1 MGKTMK
7 RDLVPSQTSDPEVF
21 QGDVIN
27 PYEYDYD
34 YNREQRGKILD
45 TINSAVAIEKTNA
58 AIAKKEVD
66 TSAYATKTHVDSERA
81 YIDSLLKEKDRKG
94 ITPEELAILDEKI
107 EAAQI
112 RLQESERESRRQVD
126 ESLYQKPTNVW
137 GVVIGCILSF
147 LAGGWFASF
156 RRAA

>member
-1 MGKTMK
+1 MRKTVK
-7 RDLVPSQTSDPEVF
+7 RDLVPAQTSDPEVF
-21 QGDVIN
+21 QGDVIS

-34 YNREQRGKILD
+34 REQRGKILD

-66 TSAYATKTHVDSERA
+66 TSAYAAKTHVDSEKA

-94 ITPEELAILDEKI
+94 ITPEELDILNEKI

-126 ESLYQKPTNVW
+126 ESPYQKPINAW

-147 LAGGWFASF
+147 IAGGWFASF

>member
-21 QGDVIN
+21 QGDVVN

-34 YNREQRGKILD
+34 REQRGKILD
-45 TINSAVAIEKTNA
+45 TISSAVAIEKTNA

-66 TSAYATKTHVDSERA
+66 TSAYAAKTHVDSERA

-94 ITPEELAILDEKI
+94 ITSEELAILDEKI

-126 ESLYQKPTNVW
+126 ESPYQKPINVW

-156 RRAA
+156 RRTA

>member
-1 MGKTMK
+1 MRKTMK

-21 QGDVIN
+21 QGDVIS

-34 YNREQRGKILD
+34 REQRGKILD

-66 TSAYATKTHVDSERA
+66 TSAYAAKTHVDSEKA

-94 ITPEELAILDEKI
+94 ITPEELDILNEKI

-126 ESLYQKPTNVW
+126 RKS
-137 GVVIGCILSF
+137 VV
-147 LAGGWFASF
+147 
-156 RRAA
+156 

>member
-1 MGKTMK
+1 MK

-81 YIDSLLKEKDRKG
+81 YIDYYNDLWVRCL
-94 ITPEELAILDEKI
+94 T
-107 EAAQI
+107 
-112 RLQESERESRRQVD
+112 
-126 ESLYQKPTNVW
+126 
-137 GVVIGCILSF
+137 
-147 LAGGWFASF
+147 ASKALF
-156 RRAA
+156 HLIA

>member
-1 MGKTMK
+1 MRKTVK

-21 QGDVIN
+21 QGDVIS

-34 YNREQRGKILD
+34 REQRGKILD

-66 TSAYATKTHVDSERA
+66 TSAYAAKTHVDSEKA

-94 ITPEELAILDEKI
+94 ITPEEAVKEFEIDPESYKVIEPGSTEENTLMSSESSTLPFFVEK
-107 EAAQI
+107 
-112 RLQESERESRRQVD
+112 
-126 ESLYQKPTNVW
+126 TNPP
-137 GVVIGCILSF
+137 
-147 LAGGWFASF
+147 
-156 RRAA
+156 